1 VRWWARCL
9 LAVLALAGGAA
20 TGLAAVAVHATP
32 WGWPLA
38 VATVLLTAYAL
49 PGEWWARLPFCWAF
63 AGVAFALTQ
72 TRPSGG
78 FLVSADL
85 PGYGLLGVAAAV
97 AVLGPVGT
105 IRSRRPVGDAP

>member
-1 VRWWARCL
+1 MRLWARSL

-20 TGLAAVAVHATP
+20 TGLAAVAVHATV
-32 WGWPLA
+32 WGWPLSVAA
-38 VATVLLTAYAL
+38 VLVAAYAL
-49 PGEWWARLPFCWAF
+49 PGEWWGRLPFCWGF
-63 AGVAFALTQ
+63 AVVAFALTQ

-105 IRSRRPVGDAP
+105 IRARRHVG

>member
-1 VRWWARCL
+1 VSRWACGL
-9 LAVLALAGGAA
+9 LAVASLVAGAA
-20 TGLAAVAVHATP
+20 TGLAAVAVHSTA

-38 VATVLLTAYAL
+38 VATVLLVAYAL

-85 PGYGLLGVAAAV
+85 PGYGLLGVAAMV

-105 IRSRRPVGDAP
+105 IRGKRATAP

>member
-1 VRWWARCL
+1 MRLWARSL
-9 LAVLALAGGAA
+9 LAVLALAGGVA
-20 TGLAAVAVHATP
+20 TGLAAVAVHATL

-38 VATVLLTAYAL
+38 VAAVLVAAYAL
-49 PGEWWARLPFCWAF
+49 PGEWWARLPFCWGF
-63 AGVAFALTQ
+63 AAVAFALTQ

-105 IRSRRPVGDAP
+105 IRPRRHVG

>member
-1 VRWWARCL
+1 VRLWARIA
-9 LAVLALAGGAA
+9 LAVLSLSVGAA
-20 TGLAAVAVHATP
+20 TGLAAVAVHATL

-38 VATVLLTAYAL
+38 VAAVLVAAYAL
-49 PGEWWARLPFCWAF
+49 PGEWWARLPFCWGF
-63 AGVAFALTQ
+63 ALVAFVLTQ

-78 FLVSADL
+78 YLVSADL

-105 IRSRRPVGDAP
+105 IRARRHVG